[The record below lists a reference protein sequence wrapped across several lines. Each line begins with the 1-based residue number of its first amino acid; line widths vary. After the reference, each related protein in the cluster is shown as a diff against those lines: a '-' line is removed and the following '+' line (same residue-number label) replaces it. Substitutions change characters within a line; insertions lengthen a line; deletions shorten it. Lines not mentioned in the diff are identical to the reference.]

1 MPAKINNIDEESAAE
16 REVAVTRVAL
26 ACALVL
32 VILFWITS
40 SPPLSEGRSVQF
52 SICRSLG
59 GGDASTQG
67 EGECAEGIEMI
78 RASLAMPKVFAV
90 AGRMMGEAWADP
102 KPFEMTATFADE
114 DGRPLLTMQMVLVSA
129 EARDLYAQES
139 GSIDGGKQTME
150 RLAEHLSARFAA
162 KNEEE

>member
-1 MPAKINNIDEESAAE
+1 
-16 REVAVTRVAL
+16 
-26 ACALVL
+26 
-32 VILFWITS
+32 
-40 SPPLSEGRSVQF
+40 
-52 SICRSLG
+52 
-59 GGDASTQG
+59 
-67 EGECAEGIEMI
+67 MI